1 MKKTEKIK
9 ENNTDI
15 LKIDIKDKKNL
26 TKNQKL
32 FNQLTQQIEELE
44 SEIIEENK
52 KLSKIL
58 EFYSKEIKPL
68 LDKNNEI
75 KFDLAVVLGNSTD
88 RIKYT
93 KKQLSEIK
101 EVITD
106 LCNCAFSSLEPN
118 EEQEAFYDKWSDT
131 TYKEEL
137 DIQEKEMK
145 EMFSDMINQMFGED
159 IDMNNIDPKNP
170 ESFIKINE
178 ILKSKFE
185 DLEQKEKELKNNKKK
200 TKKQIQKEEQLKIEE
215 EIKNKS
221 VRSIYINLVKILHP
235 DSEIDP
241 KIKLEKEEIMKKVT
255 LAYEEKDF
263 STLLKLE
270 LEWVHMENKHLEKL
284 TDDKLKIYINVLQE
298 QVVELINEKQNIYMN
313 PRFES
318 ILKFVHYTEK
328 SAFSKMRKEIKT
340 LKATQEDFMTFIEE
354 FKNTKSKKPI
364 INFINEYI
372 QILLMTNSMTQIFNF
387 L

>member
-93 KKQLSEIK
+93 KNQLSEIK

-118 EEQEAFYDKWSDT
+118 EEQEDFYDKWSDT

-159 IDMNNIDPKNP
+159 IDMDNIDPRNP

-318 ILKFVHYTEK
+318 ILKFAHYTEK

>member
-298 QVVELINEKQNIYMN
+298 QVVELINEKQHIYMN